1 MIKKVWIST
10 LCSMFLLAGGS
21 FVSAQQKPPQK
32 PPQQEQPMPSDYE
45 KWGKIAVELAKLNYP
60 DGRIIDY
67 QYKGREKI
75 TDKQWK
81 DTFELKIQT
90 KDRTFTAKVM
100 ILFNPQTE
108 SLLSLS
114 IEEVK

>member
-1 MIKKVWIST
+1 MVKKLLIP
-10 LCSMFLLAGGS
+10 LFCSLFLFGGGCI
-21 FVSAQQKPPQK
+21 VSAQQKPPQK
-32 PPQQEQPMPSDYE
+32 PPQQEQELPTDYE
-45 KWGKIAVELAKLNYP
+45 KWGKIAVDVAKLNYP
-60 DGRIIDY
+60 DSKISDY
-67 QYKGREKI
+67 QYKGREEI
-75 TDKQWK
+75 TDKQSK
-81 DTFELKIQT
+81 DTFELTIQT

>member
-1 MIKKVWIST
+1 MKKRIFISIF
-10 LCSMFLLAGGS
+10 CSMFLIVGGGNI
-21 FVSAQQKPPQK
+21 SAQQKPPQK
-32 PPQQEQPMPSDYE
+32 PPQQEQPLPTDYE
-45 KWGKIAVELAKLNYP
+45 KWGKIAIDVAKLNYP
-60 DGRIIDY
+60 DSKISDY
-67 QYKGREKI
+67 QYKGREDL
-75 TDKQWK
+75 TDTQSK
-81 DTFELKIQT
+81 DTFELRVQA

>member
-1 MIKKVWIST
+1 MTKRVLISIF
-10 LCSMFLLAGGS
+10 CSIFLLAGGGM
-21 FVSAQQKPPQK
+21 VSAQQKPPQK
-32 PPQQEQPMPSDYE
+32 PPQQEQPLPTDYE
-45 KWGKIAVELAKLNYP
+45 KWGKIAIDVAKLNYP
-60 DGRIIDY
+60 DSKISDY
-67 QYKGREKI
+67 QYKGRENL
-75 TDKQWK
+75 TNTQSK
-81 DTFELKIQT
+81 DTFELRVQT

>member
-1 MIKKVWIST
+1 
-10 LCSMFLLAGGS
+10 MFLIVGGGNI
-21 FVSAQQKPPQK
+21 SAQQKPPQK
-32 PPQQEQPMPSDYE
+32 PPQQEQPLPTDYE
-45 KWGKIAVELAKLNYP
+45 KWGKIAIDVAKLNYP
-60 DGRIIDY
+60 DSKISDY
-67 QYKGREKI
+67 QYKGREDL
-75 TDKQWK
+75 TDTQSK
-81 DTFELKIQT
+81 DTFELRVQA

>member
-1 MIKKVWIST
+1 MIKKIWIST
-10 LCSMFLLAGGS
+10 LCSIFLLVGGS

-60 DGRIIDY
+60 DSRISDY
-67 QYKGREKI
+67 QYKGREEI
-75 TDKQWK
+75 TDKQSK
-81 DTFELKIQT
+81 DTFELRIQT
-90 KDRTFTAKVM
+90 KERTFTAKVM

>member
-1 MIKKVWIST
+1 MAKKIFIPIF
-10 LCSMFLLAGGS
+10 CSMFLLAGGG

-32 PPQQEQPMPSDYE
+32 PPQQQQQLPTDYE
-45 KWGKIAVELAKLNYP
+45 KWGKIAVDVAKLNFP
-60 DGRIIDY
+60 DSKISDY
-67 QYKGREKI
+67 QYKGREEI
-75 TDKQWK
+75 TDKQSK
-81 DTFELKIQT
+81 DTFELTVQS
-90 KDRTFTAKVM
+90 KDRTFRAKVM